1 MTSEQAGQPPAE
13 QAGGG
18 ERIELRKNV
27 ERQQYEI
34 YLDGVRVGLA
44 TYRERDG
51 VTVIPHTETLP
62 AFGGRGLAGRLV
74 AFALDDI
81 RSRGDKVEP
90 ACPFVADYL
99 RKNPSYQDLL
109 P

>member
-1 MTSEQAGQPPAE
+1 MTSEQGGQPPAG
-13 QAGGG
+13 QAGG

-34 YLDGVRVGLA
+34 HLDGVRVGLA
-44 TYRERDG
+44 TYVERGG

-62 AFGGRGLAGRLV
+62 AYGGRGLAGRLV

-81 RSRGDKVEP
+81 RSRGGKVEP
-90 ACPFVADYL
+90 ACPFVADYM